1 MKVILMSSL
10 DKYILVKP
18 DDPAV
23 EKLRNIIRKIRN
35 NMVLDIDEMLLLYD
49 YFPELYREYM
59 VRWFK

>member
-1 MKVILMSSL
+1 MIQMTSL
-10 DKYILVKP
+10 NQYIKLD

-23 EKLRNIIRKIRN
+23 EKLKSIIRKIRN